1 MSHGLSGILLLNVCF
16 ALAGFALLFA
26 LRGFDSWLDLL
37 ELGGVALVLGLAT
50 VSLLATF
57 VLVAGGGLSAPLAL
71 GLIAVPLA
79 GGVAVARARGRR
91 LPRALGALPRLTPGT
106 AAALLAAGL
115 TLVMLV
121 ALFRVARVT
130 PLEGADSWEFWVP
143 KAKVIY
149 FKGGID
155 NSIFPTLANGSY
167 PLLVPALLAL
177 DFRFMGSAFAPE
189 LAVQYWLLYA
199 GFVFAAAA
207 LLRRSVP
214 AWLAWLFVSFSSVVP
229 MLDQRVIDA
238 QADWILDILFA
249 LSALVC
255 VGWLRAREPWQLAA
269 FALLDAA
276 LVAAKREGLLL
287 AVCLAAGA
295 LAGSR
300 RSWRRSWPPILA
312 VTALAYLVEI
322 PWQLW
327 WHARHLT
334 SDVPLGGFAIGQ
346 LLSHLSRIWP
356 SLEHVL
362 RLQFSTPMWL
372 LAVPIALVA
381 SAACLTLAP
390 PARDDAVLYLTTCLL
405 SIAGFTWI
413 GWSDPTAIISGAQD
427 PIPRVVGSVALFSV
441 VLAPLLIAPL
451 LAVARR

>member
-1 MSHGLSGILLLNVCF
+1 VSHGLLGILVLNLCF
-16 ALAGFALLFA
+16 ALAGFALLWA

-37 ELGGVALVLGLAT
+37 ELGGVALLIGLAM

-57 VLVAGGGLSAPLAL
+57 VLVAGGGLSSPVVL

-79 GGVAVARARGRR
+79 LGIALARARGRR
-91 LPRALGALPRLTPGT
+91 LPRTLGGLPRLTVGT

-115 TLVMLV
+115 TLAMLV

-155 NSIFPTLANGSY
+155 NAVFPTLANGSY

-199 GFVFAAAA
+199 GFVLAVAA
-207 LLRRSVP
+207 LLRRAVP
-214 AWLAWLFVSFSSVVP
+214 VWLAWLFISFSSVVP

-249 LSALVC
+249 LSALLC
-255 VGWLRAREPWQLAA
+255 LGWLRSREPWQLVS
-269 FALLDAA
+269 FALADAA

-300 RSWRRSWPPILA
+300 RDLRRSWPPLVA

-334 SDVPLGGFAIGQ
+334 SDVPLGGFAVGT
-346 LLSHLSRIWP
+346 LLTHLSRVWP
-356 SLEHVL
+356 SLDHVL
-362 RLQFSTPMWL
+362 ALQFSTAMWL
-372 LAVPIALVA
+372 LALPITLVA

-390 PARDDAVLYLTTCLL
+390 PARDDAVLFLTTCLAA
-405 SIAGFTWI
+405 IAGFTWI
-413 GWSDPTAIISGAQD
+413 GWSDPEAIVSGAQD
-427 PIPRVVGSVALFSV
+427 PIPRVVGSLALCAV
-441 VLAPLLIAPL
+441 VLAPLMIAPL